1 MKPHP
6 PSPASNP
13 ALLNAVAGTDPVVVL
28 TGHYGVGKTNL
39 ALNLALAAAAAG
51 EQVAVADLDLVNPYF
66 RSSDYGDTLAPAGI
80 RLVAPTF
87 AGTALDT
94 PSVGGQLFAE
104 IERALAEPGR
114 RLIVDAVAPTFAG
127 TALDTPSVGGQL
139 FAEIERALAEPGR
152 RLIVDAG
159 GDDAGATVLG
169 SYAHALAGR
178 PARVLHVLNAF
189 RDLGDPREVVEVLHE
204 VEGASRMA
212 ATGLVNVSHL
222 MEGTTVQD
230 VERGR
235 VWAAEVAG
243 LAGLP
248 LVATCVPAHLAQ
260 QCYSDGTLGE
270 PVASVGRYVLTPWQ

>member
-1 MKPHP
+1 MTSCPQSQTP
-6 PSPASNP
+6 DP
-13 ALLNAVAGTDPVVVL
+13 ALLAAVAGADPVVVL

-51 EQVAVADLDLVNPYF
+51 ESAAVADLDLVNPYF
-66 RSSDYGDTLAPAGI
+66 RSSDYPDFLAAAGV
-80 RLVAPTF
+80 RLIAPTF

-114 RLIVDAVAPTFAG
+114 RLV
-127 TALDTPSVGGQL
+127 
-139 FAEIERALAEPGR
+139 
-152 RLIVDAG
+152 VDAG

-169 SYAHALAGR
+169 SYAHALAGK
-178 PARVLHVLNAF
+178 PVRVLHVLNAF
-189 RDLGDPREVVEVLHE
+189 RDLADPREAMAVLRE
-204 VEGASRMA
+204 VEEASRLA

-222 MEGTTVQD
+222 MEGTTAQD
-230 VERGR
+230 VEHGR
-235 VWAAEVAG
+235 AWAAAVAE

-270 PVASVGRYVLTPWQ
+270 PVVRVGRYVLTPWQ

>member
-1 MKPHP
+1 MTSCPQSQTPHP
-6 PSPASNP
+6 APLA
-13 ALLNAVAGTDPVVVL
+13 AVAGAAPVAVL

-51 EQVAVADLDLVNPYF
+51 ESAAVADLDLVNPYF
-66 RSSDYGDTLAPAGI
+66 RSSDYPDFLAAAGV
-80 RLVAPTF
+80 RLIAPTF

-104 IERALAEPGR
+104 IER
-114 RLIVDAVAPTFAG
+114 T
-127 TALDTPSVGGQL
+127 
-139 FAEIERALAEPGR
+139 LAEPGR

-169 SYAHALAGR
+169 GYAHALAGK
-178 PARVLHVLNAF
+178 PVRVLHVLNAF
-189 RDLGDPREVVEVLHE
+189 RDLADPREAVAVLRE
-204 VEGASRMA
+204 VEEASRMA

-222 MEGTTVQD
+222 MEDTMAQD

-235 VWAAEVAG
+235 AWAAEVAE

-270 PVASVGRYVLTPWQ
+270 PVVRVGRYVLTPWQ

>member
-6 PSPASNP
+6 PSPAPNP
-13 ALLNAVAGTDPVVVL
+13 TLLNAVAGTDPVVVL

-114 RLIVDAVAPTFAG
+114 RLIVDA
-127 TALDTPSVGGQL
+127 
-139 FAEIERALAEPGR
+139 
-152 RLIVDAG
+152 G

-178 PARVLHVLNAF
+178 PVRVLHVLNAF
-189 RDLGDPREVVEVLHE
+189 RDLDDPREVVEVLRE

-235 VWAAEVAG
+235 AWAAEVAD